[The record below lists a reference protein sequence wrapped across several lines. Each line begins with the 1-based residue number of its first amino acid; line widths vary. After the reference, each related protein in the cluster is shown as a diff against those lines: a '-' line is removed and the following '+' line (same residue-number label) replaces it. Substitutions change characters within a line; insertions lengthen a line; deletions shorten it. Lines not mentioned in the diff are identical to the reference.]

1 MDKTESYL
9 FYYRR
14 RWALLIL
21 LIAGVCLFAYSIVP
35 RINFEA
41 SKLSATY
48 DFFLPR
54 SLQCS
59 HKNRT
64 RLESGR
70 LHLARSRVIIC
81 GMVRDHEMEI
91 PRIRQQIEE
100 ITGLFA
106 DYVIIIVENDS
117 KDGTRREL
125 IRWAQDKKVA
135 GRIHVIGCGNKAND
149 DRPCNLSLARTAA
162 DHPPDQSRIEKMV
175 QLRNIY
181 MKYIEDNTQLP
192 QYEYILVQDFDLV
205 TYTYIDGFLSTGFHL
220 HTDPTIDAICANGVY
235 NHVLF
240 GRKKYVDPYAH
251 KDEQNQNWSVIYN
264 EIWSSFFRLYPC
276 SIDLVPVRSCFSG
289 ATFYRYSSMKGKRY
303 HEFRSKVLQPL
314 LIQRVSGTAGAA
326 QAKQH
331 IVSKLRS
338 TNMWNIDLDTFDAM
352 TPDGKVEFTNII
364 ATLNATATRRFVLA
378 CHYDSKKLTNFIG
391 ATDSAKG
398 NPALQ
403 LLFFDGEEAVRSW
416 TSTDSLYGSRHLA
429 TKMRNT
435 NVEGQQNINQI
446 DAIDMFV
453 LLDLI
458 GHKNVQFTNFFDGTT
473 GKYYNRLRNI
483 ETQLLRSYNNN
494 GYKRPVFS
502 SMVQDSIYQDD
513 HIPFLNYDVPIIH
526 LIPVPF
532 PPTWHRADDNEV
544 NLDFP
549 LITHIRN
556 IMKIFVI
563 EYLHLKQQTC

>member
-1 MDKTESYL
+1 MDKTEPYL
-9 FYYRR
+9 SYYRR
-14 RWALLIL
+14 RWGFLTL

-100 ITGLFA
+100 VTRLFA

-220 HTDPTIDAICANGVY
+220 QTDPTIDAICANGVY

-289 ATFYRYSSMKGKRY
+289 ATFYRYSSIKGKRY
-303 HEFRSKVLQPL
+303 RTYLDSYKQPICEHVGLHE
-314 LIQRVSGTAGAA
+314 
-326 QAKQH
+326 
-331 IVSKLRS
+331 
-338 TNMWNIDLDTFDAM
+338 
-352 TPDGKVEFTNII
+352 
-364 ATLNATATRRFVLA
+364 TLNKVYLN
-378 CHYDSKKLTNFIG
+378 SEMI
-391 ATDSAKG
+391 
-398 NPALQ
+398 
-403 LLFFDGEEAVRSW
+403 
-416 TSTDSLYGSRHLA
+416 LYVI
-429 TKMRNT
+429 KN
-435 NVEGQQNINQI
+435 
-446 DAIDMFV
+446 DA
-453 LLDLI
+453 
-458 GHKNVQFTNFFDGTT
+458 
-473 GKYYNRLRNI
+473 
-483 ETQLLRSYNNN
+483 
-494 GYKRPVFS
+494 
-502 SMVQDSIYQDD
+502 
-513 HIPFLNYDVPIIH
+513 
-526 LIPVPF
+526 
-532 PPTWHRADDNEV
+532 
-544 NLDFP
+544 
-549 LITHIRN
+549 
-556 IMKIFVI
+556 
-563 EYLHLKQQTC
+563 